1 MNSLLPL
8 QDDKKLSVTYRVEPG
23 CLGPEGASHVVKFC
37 GFAHAELQSLDSD
50 TIVLN
55 IVPRADKM
63 LPEMEY
69 SIVGKKINYA
79 QAEQYLAA
87 FGQSLDDFECQLSDR
102 LANLIDDF
110 MGH

>member
-1 MNSLLPL
+1 MKNSLPS

-23 CLGPEGASHVVKFC
+23 CLGPEGASHVAKFC

-69 SIVGKKINYA
+69 SIVGKKINYS
-79 QAEQYLAA
+79 QAEQYLQA
-87 FGQSLDDFECQLSDR
+87 FDKSLDDFESQLSDR
-102 LANLIDDF
+102 LATLIDDF

>member
-1 MNSLLPL
+1 MKNLLPL
-8 QDDKKLSVTYRVEPG
+8 QDNKKLSVTYRVESG
-23 CLGPEGASHVVKFC
+23 CLGPEGANHVAKFC
-37 GFAHAELQSLDSD
+37 SFAHAELQSLDSD
-50 TIVLN
+50 YIVLN

-69 SIVGKKINYA
+69 SVVGKRINYS
-79 QAEQYLAA
+79 QAGKYLAA
-87 FGQSLDDFECQLSDR
+87 FDKNLDDFECQLSGR